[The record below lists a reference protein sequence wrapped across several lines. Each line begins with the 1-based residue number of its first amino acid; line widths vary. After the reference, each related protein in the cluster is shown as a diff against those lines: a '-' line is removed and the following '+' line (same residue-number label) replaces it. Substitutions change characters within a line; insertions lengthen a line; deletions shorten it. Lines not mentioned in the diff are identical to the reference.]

1 MPPYK
6 NIRHDSDLTRQVDAR
21 TFCVSAISLCR
32 FMRPNARTCTHIS
45 HCRQS
50 PPHAHALVRLICR
63 LQLHRRQ
70 SSLAE
75 LIEFSPRDRR
85 ERSQSSRWWKDLS
98 QRSSLYPRQKARVLH
113 DRIAIIR
120 VAAAVELSCKFAT
133 RRLGTKVTRASYMH
147 AAVRRVTFFHDRR
160 PWVLDPGELNGK
172 NSRNWASICVPGNS
186 NYLRGVDGCEICDRE
201 Y

>member
-1 MPPYK
+1 
-6 NIRHDSDLTRQVDAR
+6 
-21 TFCVSAISLCR
+21 
-32 FMRPNARTCTHIS
+32 MRPNARTCTHIS

-120 VAAAVELSCKFAT
+120 VAAAVELSCVAS
-133 RRLGTKVTRASYMH
+133 LQRAASGPKSLALLTCMPPLDEWRFSMTGDH
-147 AAVRRVTFFHDRR
+147 GF
-160 PWVLDPGELNGK
+160 LDPGELNGK

>member
-1 MPPYK
+1 
-6 NIRHDSDLTRQVDAR
+6 
-21 TFCVSAISLCR
+21 
-32 FMRPNARTCTHIS
+32 MRPNARTCTHIS

-120 VAAAVELSCKFAT
+120 VAAAVELSCVASLQRAGLGPKSLALLTCMPPLDEWRFFMTGDHGFSTPVNSMERIREAEHRYAFLGIVTIYEKSTDVRYAT
-133 RRLGTKVTRASYMH
+133 GNTKSNN
-147 AAVRRVTFFHDRR
+147 
-160 PWVLDPGELNGK
+160 EL
-172 NSRNWASICVPGNS
+172 
-186 NYLRGVDGCEICDRE
+186 
-201 Y
+201 